1 MRGAFSG
8 LDADL
13 NAYYGRNYWGNGR
26 DYFDGPEE
34 YTYDDLDEVMEDY
47 DEE

>member
-1 MRGAFSG
+1 MRGAFSS

-26 DYFDGPEE
+26 DYFDGPE
-34 YTYDDLDEVMEDY
+34 DEDEY
-47 DEE
+47 DEEYEEEDR